1 MEKYFK
7 IQFEFDHQKLEK
19 TIIDNSLKNK
29 GYCCFVDS
37 NVLVE
42 SHMANNNGILEVLN
56 NSLVNSCDGSYI
68 AILASLVYKRK
79 FKPYN
84 GPEFFDKFIYFNEKQ
99 CIIGNTDVVFE
110 KIKSKVESVNGFS
123 NLHYISLPF
132 LTVDNF
138 DYDAIAKEINSIRP
152 RYIWVSLGAP
162 KQEFFMY
169 KLLPYIESGVMLGVG
184 AALNYFSGEITDI
197 PKWATKFN
205 LIWLFRIITEPKK
218 QIKRVLKILKYYPGI
233 YTAQK
238 KELKLEYQK
247 SIKL

>member
-7 IQFEFDHQKLEK
+7 IQFEFDHRKLEK
-19 TIIDNSLKNK
+19 TIINNSLKNK

-42 SHMANNNGILEVLN
+42 SHIANNNGILEVLN

-84 GPEFFDKFIYFNEKQ
+84 GPEFFDKFIYFNEKH
-99 CIIGNTDVVFE
+99 CIIGNTDIVFE
-110 KIKSKVESVNGFS
+110 KIKSKVESVNGVS
-123 NLHYISLPF
+123 NLHYIPLPF

-138 DYDAIAKEINSIRP
+138 DYQSIAKELNSIKP

-162 KQEFFMY
+162 KQEFFMH
-169 KLLPYIESGVMLGVG
+169 KLLPYVETGVMLGVG
-184 AALNYFSGEITDI
+184 AALNYFSGEITNI
-197 PKWATKFN
+197 PKWATKLN
-205 LIWLFRIITEPKK
+205 LIWVFRILTEPKK
-218 QIKRVLKILKYYPGI
+218 QIKRVFKILKYYPGI
-233 YTAQK
+233 YSAEK
-238 KELKLEYQK
+238 MELKTRLLK
-247 SIKL
+247 VN

>member
-7 IQFEFDHQKLEK
+7 IQFEFDHNKLEK
-19 TIIDNSLKNK
+19 TIIDNSLTNK
-29 GYCCFVDS
+29 GFCCFVDS

-56 NSLVNSCDGSYI
+56 SSLVNSCDGSYI
-68 AILASLVYKRK
+68 AILASLVYKKK

-84 GPEFFDKFIYFNEKQ
+84 GPEFFDKFIYFNEKH

-110 KIKSKVESVNGFS
+110 KIKSKVESVNS
-123 NLHYISLPF
+123 SSDLYYIPLPF
-132 LTVDNF
+132 ETVDNF
-138 DYDAIAKEINSIRP
+138 DYESIAEKLNSIKP

-169 KLLPYIESGVMLGVG
+169 KLLPHLETGVMLGVG

-197 PKWATKFN
+197 PKWATKLN
-205 LIWLFRIITEPKK
+205 LIWLFRILTEPKK
-218 QIKRVLKILKYYPGI
+218 QIKRVLKILKYYPRI
-233 YTAQK
+233 YSSQK
-238 KELKLEYQK
+238 RELKLEYLNSK
-247 SIKL
+247 SL

>member
-7 IQFEFDHQKLEK
+7 IQFEFDHAKLEK
-19 TIIDNSLKNK
+19 TIIDNSLVNK

-42 SHMANNNGILEVLN
+42 SHLEHNNGILQVLN

-68 AILASLVYKRK
+68 AILASLVHKRK

-84 GPEFFDKFIYFNEKQ
+84 GPEFFEKFIYHNDKH
-99 CIIGNTDVVFE
+99 CILGNTNVVFE
-110 KIKSKVESVNGFS
+110 KIRTKVKRVNGYSNIHYIPVPFAKVE
-123 NLHYISLPF
+123 
-132 LTVDNF
+132 DF
-138 DYDAIAKEINSIRP
+138 DYCAIAREINAVKP

-169 KLLPYIESGVMLGVG
+169 NLLPHLESGMMLGVG

-197 PKWATKFN
+197 PKWATKLN
-205 LIWLFRIITEPKK
+205 LIWLFRIVTEPRK
-218 QIKRVLKILKYYPGI
+218 QIKRVLKILKYYPKI
-233 YTAQK
+233 YSSEKRRLNSEFDKTMQF
-238 KELKLEYQK
+238 
-247 SIKL
+247 